1 MTKKEIATIDSN
13 SNNNSKR
20 TTTKGQMKI
29 TLTGTKYYDSFILPF
44 TIGTN

>member
-1 MTKKEIATIDSN
+1 MVGTLDKCRMTKKEIATIDSN

-29 TLTGTKYYDSFILPF
+29 ALTGTKY
-44 TIGTN
+44 